1 MKPELTLLVFAA
13 ILAFVQVLIAVLG
26 ALSQV
31 GLPMLAGNR
40 ADMPGLTGWA
50 GRAERGHRN
59 MIVNLVLFSVLVLV
73 AVVAGRTNAQ
83 TLLGAQIFVWA
94 RLAYAVIYLIGLPW
108 LRTISWIVS
117 VVGLAMI
124 AGQLV

>member
-50 GRAERGHRN
+50 GGPSTGGCWVCSLITWRGK
-59 MIVNLVLFSVLVLV
+59 
-73 AVVAGRTNAQ
+73 
-83 TLLGAQIFVWA
+83 
-94 RLAYAVIYLIGLPW
+94 
-108 LRTISWIVS
+108 
-117 VVGLAMI
+117 
-124 AGQLV
+124 